1 MILLLMVAAV
11 TVADDPILVLGP
23 ELAKQLHVSADWS
36 GWFIAA
42 LGAGTVLGS
51 FRRSKHRPTLR
62 LAATALA
69 ALALFML
76 HVQPIAPKMW
86 IAVMAALGAGASCL
100 IANSVT
106 RAVLAERA
114 GPERAPPSWRCGR
127 SPGRAANQSRHCSTV
142 TLGSWIGPQW
152 TGLILATPALV
163 PITVIVLASHGSR
176 PSRGSHSVAFA
187 EVVIAR
193 LSRHR
198 AGPQNLWPLAPLLAF
213 SRPTSHHPS
222 KRMDDNIARDRH
234 NQGMADPTPT
244 RS

>member
-23 ELAKQLHVSADWS
+23 ALAKQMHAPPAWS

-76 HVQPIAPKMW
+76 LFVQAPRIALQRRCGL
-86 IAVMAALGAGASCL
+86 AGRGAALGAGASCL

-114 GPERAPPSWRCGR
+114 GPERAPPSWPCGR
-127 SPGRAANQSRHCSTV
+127 SPGRAASR
-142 TLGSWIGPQW
+142 
-152 TGLILATPALV
+152 
-163 PITVIVLASHGSR
+163 SR
-176 PSRGSHSVAFA
+176 PWLTARSVAGSA
-187 EVVIAR
+187 PSGQALSSRRRR
-193 LSRHR
+193 LSR
-198 AGPQNLWPLAPLLAF
+198 LW
-213 SRPTSHHPS
+213 
-222 KRMDDNIARDRH
+222 
-234 NQGMADPTPT
+234 
-244 RS
+244 